1 MQLLKRLTLP
11 VPKPPVFEGDILEY
25 SKWESAFDALIV
37 EGTAKPSHK
46 LYYLGEY
53 TGGTAKKMIGGF
65 LGLKSEDAYSKAR
78 KVLKERFGDPFK
90 IYEAYRE
97 KLKAWPLCTTGR
109 DLQEYSDFL
118 IMTRETM
125 RTVKYLKEFD
135 NFSAIR
141 ELAARLPIF
150 YGNKWRGRAKKTEAK
165 QGEYTFDNCVD
176 FAQESASDA
185 NHPVFSHEALAATRR
200 ELQRESSKDD
210 TQTSKPQRRRPRGT
224 SFAANTASN
233 GEEREG
239 NRPQPDKASCFM
251 CDEPHNLEDCKEQL
265 KKGYDL

>member
-1 MQLLKRLTLP
+1 
-11 VPKPPVFEGDILEY
+11 
-25 SKWESAFDALIV
+25 
-37 EGTAKPSHK
+37 
-46 LYYLGEY
+46 
-53 TGGTAKKMIGGF
+53 MIGGF

-165 QGEYTFDNCVD
+165 QGEYTFDNFVD

-200 ELQRESSKDD
+200 ELQRESSKPRNRKEDARAEQRSPP
-210 TQTSKPQRRRPRGT
+210 TRPAMARKGKAIVHSQTRPR
-224 SFAANTASN
+224 ALCAMN
-233 GEEREG
+233 
-239 NRPQPDKASCFM
+239 
-251 CDEPHNLEDCKEQL
+251 HII
-265 KKGYDL
+265 